1 MLMNEILSSSMFL
14 EVFVKV
20 NIQYFRFYQKLN
32 RLCISHEILSKVPE
46 IPKLWP
52 EYA

>member
-1 MLMNEILSSSMFL
+1 MNEILSSSMFL
-14 EVFVKV
+14 EVFCQSKHLVLAFLPKIESFV
-20 NIQYFRFYQKLN
+20 
-32 RLCISHEILSKVPE
+32 ISHEILSKVPE